1 MNTRT
6 RRWTG
11 LLAALLTM
19 AGIAQPSH
27 AAPEQVQAQAQ
38 PAWIN
43 TWIASPEAR
52 WNGDFP
58 LPTNLPHQLWDQTV
72 RQVARVSIGGSRV
85 RILLSNA
92 YSTHPL
98 KISSADIAL

>member
-19 AGIAQPSH
+19 ASTAQPSH
-27 AAPEQVQAQAQ
+27 AAPEQVQAQAR
-38 PAWIN
+38 PAWIT

-72 RQVARVSIGGSRV
+72 RQVARVSIGGSRPYRWFV
-85 RILLSNA
+85 WSGSEGLSTGDLHG
-92 YSTHPL
+92 YR
-98 KISSADIAL
+98 